1 MARGFLKIK
10 CVEMILLLIDYDNLM
25 SQCRSNETALR
36 IYRFIYHKH
45 AWLRVAA
52 NQNQDGKTRIKKE
65 RKKDF
70 VLWIRSVSGVG
81 FYYNESG

>member
-1 MARGFLKIK
+1 
-10 CVEMILLLIDYDNLM
+10 
-25 SQCRSNETALR
+25 
-36 IYRFIYHKH
+36 
-45 AWLRVAA
+45 VAA